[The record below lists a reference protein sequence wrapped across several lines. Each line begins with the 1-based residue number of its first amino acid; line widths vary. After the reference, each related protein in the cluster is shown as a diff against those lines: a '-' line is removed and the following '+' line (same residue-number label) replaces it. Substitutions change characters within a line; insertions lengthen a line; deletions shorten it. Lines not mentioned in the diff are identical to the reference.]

1 MMAVPPHATC
11 AVTAVVP
18 VHARVEKA
26 LKTLQ
31 TIHDCNPRPAE
42 VLVHADGGSLDVVST
57 IRSHWPEVRILESKT
72 LIGPGGGRNRLVHE
86 ASHELVANFDD
97 DSFPASPDYF
107 ARILALAEHFPDAA
121 AFSAASQESEA
132 NTPHFLGISCASG
145 CGCVFRKS
153 WFTRT
158 MGFVPLPIA
167 YNMEEVDVGLQLHAL
182 GGVIV
187 LDPQLRVIHDNT
199 ADLSV
204 KVHVG
209 ATVLAN
215 TVLLPALRY
224 PFWLWPLALVH
235 LGSLMWNYFQRGWS
249 ACLLPG
255 LRMIPSHILQH
266 WQFRKPVSSWAVF
279 SWLYLRRHPRPL
291 GNVDV
296 AWPPHTSSTS
306 FAR

>member
-11 AVTAVVP
+11 AVSAVVP
-18 VHARVEKA
+18 VHTRVEKA

-31 TIHDCNPRPAE
+31 TIHECNPCPAE
-42 VLVHADGGSLDVVST
+42 VLVHADGGSPEVVST
-57 IRSHWPEVRILESKT
+57 IRSHWPNVRILESQT
-72 LIGPGGGRNRLVHE
+72 LVGPGGARNRLVHE

-97 DSFPASPDYF
+97 DSFPESPDYF
-107 ARILALAEHFPDAA
+107 AQVLALAERFPEAA

-132 NTPHFLGISCASG
+132 NTPHYLSISCASG

-187 LDPQLRVIHDNT
+187 QAPHLRVVHDNT
-199 ADLSV
+199 PNTIVRL
-204 KVHVG
+204 HVG
-209 ATVLAN
+209 ATVMAN
-215 TVLLPALRY
+215 TALLPALRY

-235 LGSLMWNYFQRGWS
+235 LGSLMWSYTQRGWG
-249 ACLLPG
+249 ACVVPG
-255 LRMIPSHILQH
+255 LCMIPSHISQH
-266 WQFRKPVSSWAVF
+266 WQFRKAVPSWAVF

-291 GNVDV
+291 GNVEEAQPGAV
-296 AWPPHTSSTS
+296 EAS
-306 FAR
+306 FA